1 MRLVAEGARKLAL
14 GHKLLFDKHLEPW
27 LASADS
33 GLYTRHVAL
42 ILHLTDLHLGDWPED
57 QILDDYKSDIVPYA
71 ERVTRQALLK
81 STLRNL
87 GRYLRAKKMALDA
100 VVVSGDV
107 TVGGDPAGLE
117 LLSGLLAELQDSVP
131 PAEHIVVVP
140 GNHDVSWRTPPS
152 SADRYKNFVGSLRVK
167 GYITPLLD
175 GIDLP
180 SHGSTD
186 YSRHHLA
193 LDGGAIEIIP
203 LNSSNYCGT
212 IEPLRGLTEA
222 EWDTIPSLLKGVDTS
237 SVRKELNRLRLHDV
251 ARFSPQQ
258 LDCVSQMLDAVCP
271 FGTGGKQIRIAVL
284 HHQLLP
290 VSASEEFKS
299 YEAIINLGVLQRF
312 LRANWFD
319 IVLHGHKHTP
329 LAYWYDLG
337 TSHGGDSAGLSKR
350 ARALVISG
358 STVGGSDSRRGEM
371 CSLIALPSRTAAKEV
386 RLSAVPPADAGTAL
400 EHLEERRYRL
410 WDLADVCGQSVDA
423 PKVITAESFDAV
435 YDQLLGYFAERSEH
449 ESVNHLICEVHNAT
463 YPVGLPRNYP
473 DVPATFDGDRQAWL
487 DDLVRWW
494 QHMKPARDDPSAF
507 THGARIYKYRGVL
520 DQFRG
525 RDRGTPDKAKQQ
537 PSYCRPG
544 RPLSGRLELK
554 PESAIFLFFSIP
566 DYQTGKRSCFGLYRL
581 LSEAGDALLVACE
594 FCGAGTH
601 AE

>member
-1 MRLVAEGARKLAL
+1 MAR
-14 GHKLLFDKHLEPW
+14 
-27 LASADS
+27 
-33 GLYTRHVAL
+33 
-42 ILHLTDLHLGDWPED
+42 ILHLTDLHLGGRPED

-87 GRYLRAKKMALDA
+87 GRYLREKNMALDG

-107 TVGGDPAGLE
+107 TVAADPAGLE
-117 LLSGLLAELQDSVP
+117 LLSVLLAELQDTLP
-131 PAEHIVVVP
+131 PADHVVVVP
-140 GNHDVSWRTPPS
+140 GNHDVAWRTHPS

-180 SHGSTD
+180 SHGSSTD
-186 YSRHHLA
+186 FSMHHLS
-193 LDGGAIEIIP
+193 LDGGDIEIIP

-212 IEPLRGLTEA
+212 IEPLRCLTEA
-222 EWDTIPSLLKGVDTS
+222 EWDAIPTLLKGADNS

-251 ARFSPQQ
+251 ARFSPEQ
-258 LDCVSQMLDAVCP
+258 LASVSQLLDTICP
-271 FGTGGKQIRIAVL
+271 GGTGGKQTRIAVL

-299 YEAIINLGVLQRF
+299 YEAIVNLGVFQQF
-312 LRANWFD
+312 LRANSFD
-319 IVLHGHKHTP
+319 IVLHGHKHAP

-337 TSHGGDSAGLSKR
+337 TSHGGDSAGRSKR

-371 CSLIALPSRTAAKEV
+371 CSLIALPSKTTAKEV
-386 RLSAVPPADAGTAL
+386 RLTPVQPADAGTAL

-410 WDLADVCGQSVDA
+410 WDLADACSQGVDA
-423 PKVITAESFDAV
+423 PKLIAAESFDAV
-435 YDQLLGYFAERSEH
+435 YDQLLGYFDERSEH
-449 ESVNHLICEVHNAT
+449 EPVNHLICEVHNAT
-463 YPVGLPRNYP
+463 YPVGLPVNYP
-473 DVPATFDGDRQAWL
+473 DVPATFSGDRQIWL

-507 THGARIYKYRGVL
+507 THGARIYKYRGDL

-525 RDRGTPDKAKQQ
+525 AINALQTKPSSSRGIVALVDPSQDGWNSDRKAPSFCSFQFLIAKRGKDADSGARRKGFRDER
-537 PSYCRPG
+537 
-544 RPLSGRLELK
+544 E
-554 PESAIFLFFSIP
+554 
-566 DYQTGKRSCFGLYRL
+566 KRSGMKANRIP
-581 LSEAGDALLVACE
+581 G
-594 FCGAGTH
+594 
-601 AE
+601 